1 MTTRTTDNRQ
11 SQCGEDP
18 LDNPSDD
25 SEVLLTFQVMTL
37 DDILTTNVMTLDKI
51 LRTLHENLEM
61 TSKIE

>member
-37 DDILTTNVMTLDKI
+37 DDILTTDMMTRDDI
-51 LRTLHENLEM
+51 LTTLHDDQEM
-61 TSKIE
+61 TKN